1 MKQIVH
7 DSEFA
12 FSIYSNLKKPNV
24 RRNQN
29 VCNENNEVT
38 GDGKRRLP
46 STDTPFVSVLF
57 SYVSVASK
65 TDDLMLICILSC
77 SGGTCSGFSEFVTT
91 WTE

>member
-1 MKQIVH
+1 MKQIEH

-24 RRNQN
+24 CRNQN
-29 VCNENNEVT
+29 LCNEDNAVR
-38 GDGKRRLP
+38 GDGKHWLS
-46 STDTPFVSVLF
+46 STDTPFVFVLF

-65 TDDLMLICILSC
+65 TDDLMLIRILSC
-77 SGGTCSGFSEFVTT
+77 LGGTCSGFSEFVTT

>member
-12 FSIYSNLKKPNV
+12 FSIYSNLKKLNV

-38 GDGKRRLP
+38 GDGKRCLP

-65 TDDLMLICILSC
+65 TDDLMLIRILSC